1 MLTALGFGLWLSAL
15 NVRYRDVNYL
25 VPFLVQTWMYLTP
38 VIYGA
43 TLLPEQFRWLLALN
57 PMSLVVEGLPLGAAG
72 PGRAGHAGGAFVAV
86 ADRPVAGH
94 RGRGAGERAGLLPGH
109 RAHLRG
115 YHLSMKGMS
124 AKLIDEALERAVYE
138 II

>member
-25 VPFLVQTWMYLTP
+25 VPFLVQTWMYVTP

-57 PMSLVVEGLPLGAAG
+57 PMSLVIEGFRWALLGPAAPATQVVQSSPWLIALPLVIVVVVLVSGLIYFRG
-72 PGRAGHAGGAFVAV
+72 TERTF
-86 ADRPVAGH
+86 AD
-94 RGRGAGERAGLLPGH
+94 
-109 RAHLRG
+109 
-115 YHLSMKGMS
+115 
-124 AKLIDEALERAVYE
+124 